1 MEIQFVSL
9 KRNNLI
15 RIFMAISS
23 MSLSHGRLIE
33 LFWFYYSWR
42 SYQTGAF
49 TKFSQTDIP
58 LGNESKNNWWLYDGT
73 KSNLQDYNRKIKQGL
88 SYQGDYRLE
97 WGAYLFTNTPHPTY
111 ISVLFSNKLI
121 GLFFLFFLTMY
132 QSKKCIGY
140 I

>member
-88 SYQGDYRLE
+88 SYQGDYSLE

-121 GLFFLFFLTMY
+121 GLFFLCINQKNVLGIY
-132 QSKKCIGY
+132 KK
-140 I
+140 